1 MSQLPSRGVI
11 APLFIALGLGAG
23 VLDLQLDC
31 PVFFWLSLLSLA
43 LGLAFARDAS
53 RLLANTFKDSDA

>member
-1 MSQLPSRGVI
+1 MSQLPLRGGI

-23 VLDLQLDC
+23 VLDLQLDR

-43 LGLAFARDAS
+43 LGLAFARDTS
-53 RLLANTFKDSDA
+53 QLLANTFKDSDA